1 MSFKGYVPVKKGSS
15 ITRRTLL
22 RGSGGV
28 ALALP
33 FLEAMEG
40 KAFAAPP
47 QRFILV
53 YHTQGM
59 FMDEWQPKLKTG
71 GAATKT
77 EYAAAEYDMNS
88 LTADLAP
95 YKDDLLFLTGLDN
108 KISPG
113 GNAHEVVFNNL
124 LTGRKA
130 TGQGFFQAGGPSID
144 QVISTKIYGTS
155 TPRSRTVHLG
165 PSSSWS
171 VCYSTKNSPVSRNS
185 NPADVVKNLFLGVT
199 GGGTSMPDPVFE
211 KERQRNKR
219 MLDAVKES
227 GNSLR
232 LKLGGDDRKR
242 VEAYLNDLSE
252 ISDGISAAPTQTS
265 ASCGKPVLSGKNG
278 YDPLST
284 DLSSVAAMALAC
296 DLTRVITLDFG
307 GPDNG
312 MRDYMK
318 RPDGQALPGPGTD
331 WHQDVVHRSFQKP
344 GEFGGTVA
352 NIAEAKMNFRAAA
365 KYQQGTFANLIGKIK
380 AVREADGS
388 SLLDHTAI
396 IYVNEFGE
404 ETHGFKNYPFM
415 IAGKAGGA
423 FRPGRWL
430 RYGGTSHE
438 RLLLSM
444 LAAYMPTT
452 APEYTGFGEPAWNV
466 DGPLSNLS

>member
-1 MSFKGYVPVKKGSS
+1 MTFKGYVPVKKTSGLS
-15 ITRRTLL
+15 RRSVL
-22 RGSGGV
+22 RGAGGV

-47 QRFILV
+47 KRFILV

-59 FMDEWQPKLKTG
+59 FMDEWQPKLKAG
-71 GAATKT
+71 GSPTKT
-77 EYAAAEYDMNS
+77 EYTAAEYDMNS
-88 LTADLAP
+88 LSADLAP
-95 YKDDLLFLTGLDN
+95 YKDDLLFLTGLN
-108 KISPG
+108 NTISPG

-144 QVISTKIYGTS
+144 HVISTKMYGS
-155 TPRSRTVHLG
+155 MTPRSRILHLG
-165 PSSSWS
+165 PNSSWH
-171 VCYSTKNSPVSRNS
+171 VCYSARNSPVSRES
-185 NPADVVKNLFLGVT
+185 NPANVVKSLFAGISA
-199 GGGTSMPDPVFE
+199 GGASMPDPVFE
-211 KERQRNKR
+211 KERLRNKR

-227 GNSLR
+227 GALLR
-232 LKLGGDDRKR
+232 QNLGGEDRKR
-242 VEAYLNDLSE
+242 VEAYLNNLSE
-252 ISDGISAAPTQTS
+252 ISDGLSAGPGQAS
-265 ASCGKPVLSGKNG
+265 ASCGSPTLVGNTA
-278 YDPLST
+278 YDPLSS

-312 MRDYMK
+312 MRSYIK
-318 RPDGQALPGPGTD
+318 RPDGKPLPGPGTD
-331 WHQDVVHRSFQKP
+331 WHQDVVHRAWQKP
-344 GEFGGTVA
+344 GEFGGTVD

-365 KYQQGTFANLIGKIK
+365 KYQQGTLANLIGKVK

-396 IYVNEFGE
+396 LYVNEFGE
-404 ETHGFKNYPFM
+404 ETHGFKNYPFL

-423 FRPGRWL
+423 LRPGRWL
-430 RYGGTSHE
+430 RHNGTSHQ

-444 LAAYMPTT
+444 LATFMPTT
-452 APEYTGFGEPAWNV
+452 DPAFTGFGEPEWNV
-466 DGPLSNLS
+466 GGPLANLG